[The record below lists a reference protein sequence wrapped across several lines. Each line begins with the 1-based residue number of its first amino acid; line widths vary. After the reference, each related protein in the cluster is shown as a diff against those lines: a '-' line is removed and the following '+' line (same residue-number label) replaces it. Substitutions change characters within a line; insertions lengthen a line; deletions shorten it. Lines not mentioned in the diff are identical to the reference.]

1 MKLVVAII
9 REREKQRLHDLL
21 IREGITYTK
30 IGSTGGFLRQGNCTL
45 LIGSQNDAVQRVL
58 DLIKSS
64 CKSEERF
71 VNAAGFGEQGALSG
85 AMAALHPQPIS
96 VESGGAVAFVLDV
109 DSFHKF

>member
-21 IREGITYTK
+21 MDEGITYTK

-45 LIGSQNDAVQRVL
+45 LIGAQDAAVERVL
-58 DLIKSS
+58 ELIRSA

-71 VNAAGFGEQGALSG
+71 VNVASFGEQGVLSG
-85 AMAALHPQPIS
+85 AMAALHPQAVS